1 MLLFVLLSLLL
12 TSLQLTSVD
21 KYKTADFRYANCPYR
36 DIIGCNN
43 FMCVDCVNSTERYN
57 YYLRIKNHQN
67 DDWQIFKQYFY
78 EKNYPFPQE
87 SSTCPF

>member
-1 MLLFVLLSLLL
+1 
-12 TSLQLTSVD
+12 
-21 KYKTADFRYANCPYR
+21 
-36 DIIGCNN
+36 
-43 FMCVDCVNSTERYN
+43 MCVDCVNATERYN

>member
-1 MLLFVLLSLLL
+1 MLLFVLLSLLSTL
-12 TSLQLTSVD
+12 SLLISVD
-21 KYKTADFRYANCPYR
+21 KYKRADFRFAHCPYR
-36 DIIGCNN
+36 DIIGCND

-57 YYLRIKNHQN
+57 FYLRIKNNQI